1 MGAILKVYSTA
12 TLSASSLG
20 CLGLSWLDLA
30 ELIKSQPPQEK
41 AFHGPETGRLPKRK
55 HTPRSKVDGGQD
67 ISPWKNHHRVCVVD
81 FTINPP
87 FLPNVVTRTLRD
99 HPDSSILERY
109 QGTNYGATGCE
120 NRKTKIIANEQK
132 KANEL
137 SSAPGTN
144 NTTKTKPVPIGEKK
158 TSRHT
163 FDHRQGI
170 DYGKKTVFHVPVS
183 TACCQALGNRAQA
196 QEIRTKP
203 TNPFP
208 HMR

>member
-67 ISPWKNHHRVCVVD
+67 ISPWKITIVCVLVY
-81 FTINPP
+81 TLNPP
-87 FLPNVVTRTLRD
+87 FLPNVVTRTLRG
-99 HPDSSILERY
+99 HSDSSILERY
-109 QGTNYGATGCE
+109 QGTNYWATGCE

-144 NTTKTKPVPIGEKK
+144 NTTKTKPAPIGEKK

-170 DYGKKTVFHVPVS
+170 DYGKKQCFTYLFLPHAAKLWGIGLKPS
-183 TACCQALGNRAQA
+183 CP
-196 QEIRTKP
+196 RTKP